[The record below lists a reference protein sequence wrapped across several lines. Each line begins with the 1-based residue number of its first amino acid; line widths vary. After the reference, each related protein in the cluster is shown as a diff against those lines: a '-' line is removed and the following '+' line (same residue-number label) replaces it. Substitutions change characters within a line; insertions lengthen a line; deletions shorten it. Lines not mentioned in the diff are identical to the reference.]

1 METTTPAL
9 NPPPTLKKRVRWQFY
24 LAGLLTFTFLIYFF
38 QPGISTWWLR
48 RQLTARAREMG
59 STVTFAKVEADFF
72 SGHALLN
79 GMELT
84 DERHSENQIRSA
96 DIEIDFSPWRL
107 LFGKDLSPIKKI
119 AVGKTQ
125 VDWKW
130 QSEKAEKHASA
141 RLASNFHNRFPE
153 SFTGNSISA
162 NLACGNTKIDLAN
175 ADFTFLPNVAGE
187 IDIPHLTASLPPW
200 KRTFSN
206 LEGTTAIKDRALY
219 VGGIKFT
226 PDLVLERG
234 SLDFTKPEKQKITS
248 DLLFSAFGGQWRT
261 DLDLDR
267 RKSPVEIDT
276 AASFWN
282 LSVRELGEFVGNNQ
296 LAEGTIHEG
305 RLTFHG
311 SPGEMAKSNT
321 TLRLNATDFRWHERR
336 WNSLIASGLLVNRRI
351 EIAQFDLVQDKNQ
364 IQLKGTSNLPAKW
377 TQLPN
382 EFQFQVLAQI
392 DDLHSAALLLLP
404 GQKGIAGEAFFAGE
418 VRNQGGQ
425 FSGNLKMRGGPLE
438 ISGVAVDRVRGDLNL
453 QGSEVSATALEFAR
467 QGDKAAGWGTLN
479 LAEPRRYTGEF
490 SVTAADIADYDAIL
504 PKAVAEHAAAGG
516 VKLWW
521 SGDGTSHAHSG
532 AFKVSLRDF
541 LVSHEANA
549 VPLGVESHGSYSPAG
564 ITLNQLSLVRPNAKL
579 SAALIVRPESMELRD
594 LHLNGSGG
602 ATATGNITLPI
613 NLLAALNNPTLAS
626 LLDSKASATGQITAS
641 KVRLDELCELAGR
654 HLPVR
659 GRTNFS
665 LAAEGPLDSLEGHI
679 QMELSDFFG
688 PENLTIPAMK
698 ATVNLTSNAL
708 QVDTEINPGEV
719 RDTISAHF
727 AGKTALSQENLIKGQ
742 WLDDS
747 AALSGTIEANR
758 LALPL
763 LHPWWRASRVLKG
776 DAGAHLTLTGTWK
789 TPAFDGAITLQNT
802 EWQPEWLESPLQK
815 LNGALA
821 LTINRLSWE
830 KITGSYRGGSFT
842 VNGTSGFL
850 PAENVDLTIE
860 GKALTLSAADDSH
873 AVADGTV
880 HLQGPAEGRS
890 ISGAVRLQST
900 VLHRELTLSAPE
912 VELPPV
918 SRFSLPWV
926 PADWKIELE
935 VTAAQPVEIRGKENT
950 WLVQPELVLRD
961 TARTPLILGK
971 LRIQPMA
978 LTRNATAENDAVLV
992 YFMNSTLENGTVE
1005 SAKPTVTADLPPAPA
1020 VESATATPSPTPAPA
1035 PLRLEIA
1042 PLAP

>member
-1 METTTPAL
+1 
-9 NPPPTLKKRVRWQFY
+9 
-24 LAGLLTFTFLIYFF
+24 
-38 QPGISTWWLR
+38 
-48 RQLTARAREMG
+48 MG

-72 SGHALLN
+72 TGHALLN

-84 DERHSENQIRSA
+84 NDRHPENQIHSA
-96 DIEIDFSPWRL
+96 DIAINFSPWRL
-107 LFGKDLSPIKKI
+107 LFEKELSPIKKI

-130 QSEKAEKHASA
+130 QSEKAEKHSSA
-141 RLASNFHNRFPE
+141 RVSATFHNRFPE
-153 SFTGNSISA
+153 SLTGNGISA
-162 NLACGNTKIDLAN
+162 NLECGNTRIDLAN

-187 IDIPHLTASLPPW
+187 IDIPHLTASMVPW
-200 KRTFSN
+200 KRTFNN
-206 LEGTTAIKDRALY
+206 LEGVTAIKERALY

-234 SLDFTKPEKQKITS
+234 SLDFTKPDKQKITS

-267 RKSPVEIDT
+267 RKSSVEIDT

-311 SPGEMAKSNT
+311 SPGEMTKSNT

-336 WNSLIASGLLVNRRI
+336 WNSLIASGLLVNRRL

-364 IQLKGTSNLPAKW
+364 IQLKGTSDLPGKW

-392 DDLHSAALLLLP
+392 DDLHSAAKLIFP
-404 GQKGIAGEAFFAGE
+404 GQKGIGGEAFFAGE

-438 ISGVAVDRVRGDLNL
+438 ISGVAVDRVRGDLHL

-467 QGDKAAGWGTLN
+467 QGDKASGWGNLN
-479 LAEPRRYTGEF
+479 LAEPQRYSGEF
-490 SVTAADIADYDAIL
+490 SVTAGDIADYSAIL

-516 VKLWW
+516 VRLWW
-521 SGDGTSHAHSG
+521 NGDGTSHAHSG

-541 LVSHEANA
+541 LVSHETNA

-564 ITLNQLSLVRPNAKL
+564 ITLNHLALERPNAKL
-579 SAALIVRPESMELRD
+579 NVALIVRPESMELRD
-594 LHLNGSGG
+594 LHITGSGG
-602 ATATGNITLPI
+602 ASVAGNLTLPV
-613 NLLAALNNPTLAS
+613 NLLSYLNNPTLAS
-626 LLDSKASATGQITAS
+626 LLDSKASATGQITAA

-659 GRTNFS
+659 GRTNFN
-665 LAAEGPLDSLEGHI
+665 LAAEGPLDTLEARI
-679 QMELSDFFG
+679 KLELNDFFG
-688 PENLTIPAMK
+688 PENLTIPSMK
-698 ATVNLTSNAL
+698 ATLNLLNNELS
-708 QVDTEINPGEV
+708 VESEINPGEV

-727 AGKTALSQENLIKGQ
+727 SGRTALSQENLVKGQ

-747 AALSGTIEANR
+747 TALSGTIQSNR

-763 LHPWWRASRVLKG
+763 LHPWWPASRNLKG
-776 DAGAHLTLTGTWK
+776 DAGGHLTLTGTWK
-789 TPAFDGAITLQNT
+789 TPAFDGSITLQNT
-802 EWQPEWLESPLQK
+802 AWQPVWLAYPLQK
-815 LNGALA
+815 LNGTLA

-830 KITGSYRGGSFT
+830 KISGSYRGGSFT
-842 VNGTSGFL
+842 VNGTSGFQ
-850 PAENVDLTIE
+850 PAENVDLTID
-860 GKALTLSAADDSH
+860 GKGLTLSASDDSD
-873 AVADGTV
+873 AIADGSI
-880 HLQGPAEGRS
+880 HLQGPAEARA
-890 ISGAVRLQST
+890 ISGTILLQSA
-900 VLHRELTLSAPE
+900 VLHRDLTLSAPE
-912 VELPPV
+912 VALPPV

-950 WLVQPELVLRD
+950 WLVQPEMVLRD

-971 LRIQPMA
+971 LRIQPMS
-978 LTRNATAENDAVLV
+978 LTKNAGKEKDQTLV
-992 YFMNSTLENGTVE
+992 FFMNSTLENGTVE
-1005 SAKPTVTADLPPAPA
+1005 AAQPEITADLPPAPS
-1020 VESATATPSPTPAPA
+1020 VEAAAIPSPTPTLF

-1042 PLAP
+1042 PVTP